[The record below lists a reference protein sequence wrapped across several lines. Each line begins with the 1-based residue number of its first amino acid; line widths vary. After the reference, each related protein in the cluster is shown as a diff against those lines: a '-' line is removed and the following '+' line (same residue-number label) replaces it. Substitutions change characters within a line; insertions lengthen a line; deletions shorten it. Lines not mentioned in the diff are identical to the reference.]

1 MAMRRQQG
9 RWRQAEPGQGRPVFA
24 GHWASDCSRGHR
36 AQHGARTARMAQHR
50 LRTRHGSTSYQL
62 PATSYQLPATSY
74 QPVNKKT
81 AIENDSGFNIMLGQ
95 SPQANPPRLV

>member
-9 RWRQAEPGQGRPVFA
+9 RWRQAELSQGRPVFA
-24 GHWASDCSRGHR
+24 GHWVSGCNRGHR

-50 LRTRHGSTSYQL
+50 LRTRHGS
-62 PATSYQLPATSY
+62 TSY